1 MRALVTGATGYL
13 GGAICRA
20 LRADGW
26 DVTGTARTMQSASAL
41 ENSGY
46 GVVEADLTDANS
58 LPAAV
63 AGFDAVVHA
72 AGLMVPERAAAD
84 RAAVEAMLSGL
95 QGNGRAFVYTSGTW
109 VIGDTGDSVATE
121 KWPIRPL
128 AFNAWQS
135 EVEEL
140 VLAARGG
147 GVRSAVVRPATV
159 HGGGGGTLADF
170 VARARERGAIRVVGS
185 GRQLW
190 STVHVDDLADLYA
203 RVLRGIDAG
212 GVFHGASG
220 CAYPVGDL
228 ALAASIAAGGD
239 AQVVTW
245 PIDEA
250 RSQLGGLADA
260 LALNQ
265 RVEATRARSVT
276 GWVPRGPTA
285 LEDLLTGSYPR
296 A

>member
-1 MRALVTGATGYL
+1 
-13 GGAICRA
+13 
-20 LRADGW
+20 
-26 DVTGTARTMQSASAL
+26 
-41 ENSGY
+41 
-46 GVVEADLTDANS
+46 
-58 LPAAV
+58 
-63 AGFDAVVHA
+63 
-72 AGLMVPERAAAD
+72 
-84 RAAVEAMLSGL
+84 
-95 QGNGRAFVYTSGTW
+95 

-128 AFNAWQS
+128 LFSAWQS

-159 HGGGGGTLADF
+159 HGAGGGTLADF
-170 VARARERGAIRVVGS
+170 VTRARERGAVRVVAS
-185 GRQLW
+185 GHQLW
-190 STVHVDDLADLYA
+190 STVHIDDLADLYA

-220 CAYPVGDL
+220 CAYPVRDL
-228 ALAASIAAGGD
+228 ALAASIAAGGG
-239 AQVVTW
+239 VRVEEW
-245 PIDEA
+245 PIDDA
-250 RSQLGGLADA
+250 RSRLGGLADA

-285 LEDLLTGSYPR
+285 LEDLLTGSYR
-296 A
+296 RS